1 MQNLIFSIFPNQN
14 FVDLGLFQFGWERC
28 TPAHSFGPAARN
40 HYLFHYILSGTG
52 TLMADDSKGVTQTY
66 SITSMQ
72 GFMIFPN
79 QITTYVA
86 DKQLPWEYVWLEF
99 DGLRVKSLLDTIG
112 LSLDKPVYHARNKSL
127 REDMANEMLY
137 ISRHKDESPFHLIGH
152 LYLFL
157 DYLLRSAADEQLE
170 HGSKLREFYIHEA
183 LTYIEHNFQNEIT
196 IEDIAKS
203 YMDVYDSRIISKAG
217 TPFHN
222 IVETLDGDMIH
233 GDMDEEITSG
243 KCLIAAANP
252 DLMESYI
259 EKDDI
264 VILGNRYESQLCAIE
279 MGAKCIIVCD
289 GALVSYTISR
299 LAESRGCYIIKTPYD
314 TFTASRLINQS
325 IPIRFFMK
333 SENLI
338 TFGLGE
344 YLDDIRDTMAKK
356 RYRDFPI
363 LDWNE
368 NYFGMI
374 SRRSLLGARKKK
386 LILVDHNELTQA
398 VDGMEEAE
406 IIEIIDH
413 HRIGSI
419 ETMGPVFFRN
429 QPLGCTATIIY
440 QMYRESGVELTE
452 KIAGLLCSAILS
464 DTLIYRS
471 PTCTQCF

>member
-66 SITSMQ
+66 SIKSMQ

-86 DKQLPWEYVWLEF
+86 DKQLPWDYVWLEF

-196 IEDIAKS
+196 IEDIAGVCGLNRTYFGKIFKEALGKTPQEFLLNYRMLKAAELLKLTS
-203 YMDVYDSRIISKAG
+203 LSIGDVGLAVGYANQMHFSRAFKNNYGISPREWRYQNHINNTVDS
-217 TPFHN
+217 
-222 IVETLDGDMIH
+222 
-233 GDMDEEITSG
+233 DEE
-243 KCLIAAANP
+243 
-252 DLMESYI
+252 
-259 EKDDI
+259 
-264 VILGNRYESQLCAIE
+264 
-279 MGAKCIIVCD
+279 
-289 GALVSYTISR
+289 
-299 LAESRGCYIIKTPYD
+299 
-314 TFTASRLINQS
+314 
-325 IPIRFFMK
+325 
-333 SENLI
+333 
-338 TFGLGE
+338 
-344 YLDDIRDTMAKK
+344 
-356 RYRDFPI
+356 
-363 LDWNE
+363 
-368 NYFGMI
+368 
-374 SRRSLLGARKKK
+374 
-386 LILVDHNELTQA
+386 HTQ
-398 VDGMEEAE
+398 
-406 IIEIIDH
+406 
-413 HRIGSI
+413 
-419 ETMGPVFFRN
+419 
-429 QPLGCTATIIY
+429 
-440 QMYRESGVELTE
+440 
-452 KIAGLLCSAILS
+452 
-464 DTLIYRS
+464 
-471 PTCTQCF
+471 

>member
-52 TLMADDSKGVTQTY
+52 TLMADDSKGATQTY
-66 SITSMQ
+66 SIKSMQ

-196 IEDIAKS
+196 IEDIAGVCGLNRTYFGKIFKEALGKTPQEFLLNYRMLKAAELLKLTS
-203 YMDVYDSRIISKAG
+203 LSIGDVGLAVGYANQMHFSRAFKNNYGISPREWRYQNHINNTVDS
-217 TPFHN
+217 
-222 IVETLDGDMIH
+222 
-233 GDMDEEITSG
+233 DEE
-243 KCLIAAANP
+243 
-252 DLMESYI
+252 
-259 EKDDI
+259 
-264 VILGNRYESQLCAIE
+264 
-279 MGAKCIIVCD
+279 
-289 GALVSYTISR
+289 
-299 LAESRGCYIIKTPYD
+299 
-314 TFTASRLINQS
+314 
-325 IPIRFFMK
+325 
-333 SENLI
+333 
-338 TFGLGE
+338 
-344 YLDDIRDTMAKK
+344 
-356 RYRDFPI
+356 
-363 LDWNE
+363 
-368 NYFGMI
+368 
-374 SRRSLLGARKKK
+374 
-386 LILVDHNELTQA
+386 HTQ
-398 VDGMEEAE
+398 
-406 IIEIIDH
+406 
-413 HRIGSI
+413 
-419 ETMGPVFFRN
+419 
-429 QPLGCTATIIY
+429 
-440 QMYRESGVELTE
+440 
-452 KIAGLLCSAILS
+452 
-464 DTLIYRS
+464 
-471 PTCTQCF
+471 

>member
-66 SITSMQ
+66 SIKSMQ

-196 IEDIAKS
+196 IEDIAGVCGLNRTYFGKIFKEALGKTPQEFLLNYRMLKAAELLKLTS
-203 YMDVYDSRIISKAG
+203 LSIGDVGLAVGYANQMHFSRAFKNNYGISPREWRYQNHINN
-217 TPFHN
+217 T
-222 IVETLDGDMIH
+222 VES
-233 GDMDEEITSG
+233 DEE
-243 KCLIAAANP
+243 
-252 DLMESYI
+252 
-259 EKDDI
+259 
-264 VILGNRYESQLCAIE
+264 
-279 MGAKCIIVCD
+279 
-289 GALVSYTISR
+289 
-299 LAESRGCYIIKTPYD
+299 
-314 TFTASRLINQS
+314 
-325 IPIRFFMK
+325 
-333 SENLI
+333 
-338 TFGLGE
+338 
-344 YLDDIRDTMAKK
+344 
-356 RYRDFPI
+356 
-363 LDWNE
+363 
-368 NYFGMI
+368 
-374 SRRSLLGARKKK
+374 
-386 LILVDHNELTQA
+386 HTQ
-398 VDGMEEAE
+398 
-406 IIEIIDH
+406 
-413 HRIGSI
+413 
-419 ETMGPVFFRN
+419 
-429 QPLGCTATIIY
+429 
-440 QMYRESGVELTE
+440 
-452 KIAGLLCSAILS
+452 
-464 DTLIYRS
+464 
-471 PTCTQCF
+471 

>member
-66 SITSMQ
+66 SIKSMQ

-196 IEDIAKS
+196 IEDIAGVCGLNRTYFGKIFKEALGKTPQEFLLNYRMLKAAELLKLTS
-203 YMDVYDSRIISKAG
+203 LSIGDVGLAVGYANQMHFSRAFKNNYGISPREWRYQNHINNTVDS
-217 TPFHN
+217 
-222 IVETLDGDMIH
+222 
-233 GDMDEEITSG
+233 DEEHT
-243 KCLIAAANP
+243 
-252 DLMESYI
+252 
-259 EKDDI
+259 
-264 VILGNRYESQLCAIE
+264 
-279 MGAKCIIVCD
+279 
-289 GALVSYTISR
+289 
-299 LAESRGCYIIKTPYD
+299 
-314 TFTASRLINQS
+314 
-325 IPIRFFMK
+325 
-333 SENLI
+333 
-338 TFGLGE
+338 
-344 YLDDIRDTMAKK
+344 
-356 RYRDFPI
+356 
-363 LDWNE
+363 
-368 NYFGMI
+368 
-374 SRRSLLGARKKK
+374 
-386 LILVDHNELTQA
+386 H
-398 VDGMEEAE
+398 
-406 IIEIIDH
+406 
-413 HRIGSI
+413 
-419 ETMGPVFFRN
+419 
-429 QPLGCTATIIY
+429 
-440 QMYRESGVELTE
+440 
-452 KIAGLLCSAILS
+452 
-464 DTLIYRS
+464 
-471 PTCTQCF
+471 